1 MIMIPTTV
9 QQDLPKEGWHNA
21 EIVEVYEFSQ
31 YEDANGKMIKDADLE
46 TYQGPKKMKDKL
58 KIIFEVDEVGENGMK
73 IQVKS
78 KPMNQTLGM
87 KSSLRAFLDMIDD
100 SILKT
105 NANFTEDLI
114 LGKRVKIKL
123 DHYTS
128 PTNGRTYANIKQIV
142 EDAKPKVT
150 EDDIPSFDRG

>member
-1 MIMIPTTV
+1 
-9 QQDLPKEGWHNA
+9 
-21 EIVEVYEFSQ
+21 
-31 YEDANGKMIKDADLE
+31 MIKDADLE

-58 KIIFEVDEVGENGMK
+58 KVIFEVDEIGENGMK

-87 KSSLRAFLDMIDD
+87 KSSLRAFIDMIDG
-100 SILKT
+100 SILRE

-114 LGKRVKIKL
+114 LGKKVEIKL

-128 PTNGRTYANIKQIV
+128 STNGRTYANITQVVYK
-142 EDAKPKVT
+142 KPKVT
-150 EDDIPSFDRG
+150 EEDIPAFDRG

>member
-9 QQDLPKEGWHNA
+9 QQDLPSEGWHKA

-58 KIIFEVDEVGENGMK
+58 KVIFEVDEIGENGMK

-87 KSSLRAFLDMIDD
+87 KSSLRAFIDMIDG
-100 SILKT
+100 SILRE

-114 LGKRVKIKL
+114 LGKKVEIKL

-128 PTNGRTYANIKQIV
+128 PTNGRTYANITQVVYK
-142 EDAKPKVT
+142 KPKKT
-150 EDDIPSFDRG
+150 EDDIPTFNRG

>member
-1 MIMIPTTV
+1 MIPTTV
-9 QQDLPKEGWHNA
+9 QQDLPSEGWHKA